1 MKGQW
6 VSMKK
11 IMIFIEGTIFYTK
24 PVLFLF
30 SKKVYVPIGKS
41 IKIINELYDKGNEI
55 YLCSYVRKNRY
66 AFIKSI
72 MDYYKIK
79 YTKILCR
86 EKEEQ
91 YNDLVESILP
101 DILIEDDCKSIG
113 GEKECC
119 ITNVKEE
126 IKQNIKSIIVEEF
139 KGIDN
144 IEKYIL

>member
-1 MKGQW
+1 
-6 VSMKK
+6 MKK
-11 IMIFIEGTIFYTK
+11 IMIFIEGTTFYTK

-30 SKKVYVPIGKS
+30 SKKGYVPIGKS
-41 IKIINELYDKGNEI
+41 IEIINELYDKGNEI

-66 AFIKSI
+66 TFIKSV

-91 YNDLVESILP
+91 YKDLVESILP

-113 GEKECC
+113 GEKEWC

-126 IKQNIKSIIVEEF
+126 MKQNIKSIIVEEF
-139 KGIDN
+139 SGIDN
-144 IEKYIL
+144 IENNIL